1 MHPSRSKHEET
12 SNISRRQIKWWTQ
25 WFVCQ
30 SSTKANSK
38 SGLFQPFSLIH
49 YLASFLMEAKWIFT
63 NFPKAHHKLGSFRAA
78 RSRLGGFTFKSN
90 KCFMNYCNSMLKCSQ
105 SEVFL
110 NPPLR
115 FSHNSQRSSQR
126 GVGENSQRLRMNVF
140 MDETSNLQRREGESF
155 YTCPQKTSH
164 WELGSRNQIIRFRN
178 WNIRF
183 CLN

>member
-12 SNISRRQIKWWTQ
+12 SNISRRQTKGWTR
-25 WFVCQ
+25 WFVCW

-38 SGLFQPFSLIH
+38 SDLFQSLSLIH
-49 YLASFLMEAKWIFT
+49 YLASFLVKVKWTFT
-63 NFPKAHHKLGSFRAA
+63 NFPKDHHKLGSFRVT

-90 KCFMNYCNSMLKCSQ
+90 KSFTNYCNSMLKCSQ
-105 SEVFL
+105 IEVSL

-140 MDETSNLQRREGESF
+140 MDETSNLQRREREGF
-155 YTCPQKTSH
+155 YTCP
-164 WELGSRNQIIRFRN
+164 
-178 WNIRF
+178 
-183 CLN
+183 